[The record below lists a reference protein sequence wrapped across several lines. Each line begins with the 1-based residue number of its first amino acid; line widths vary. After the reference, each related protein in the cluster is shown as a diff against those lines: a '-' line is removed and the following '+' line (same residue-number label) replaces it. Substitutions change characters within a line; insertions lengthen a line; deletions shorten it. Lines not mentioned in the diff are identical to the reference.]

1 LDGFLTKTS
10 QMDFLTIYPNGF
22 CPDSQTIVAF
32 GFDDNE
38 SQWILSGYS
47 SSMDSADGLAER

>member
-1 LDGFLTKTS
+1 
-10 QMDFLTIYPNGF
+10 MDFLTIYPNGF